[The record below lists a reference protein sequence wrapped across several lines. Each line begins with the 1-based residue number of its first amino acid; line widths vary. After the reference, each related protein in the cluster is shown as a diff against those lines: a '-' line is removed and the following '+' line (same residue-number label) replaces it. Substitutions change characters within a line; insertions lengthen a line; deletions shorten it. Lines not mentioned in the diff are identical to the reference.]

1 VLSPF
6 ILRSNG
12 WTPLHL
18 AAARGDLT
26 LATMLLAETDHID
39 QRNGSGRTAL
49 YEASQ
54 RGQTSVMALL
64 LQHGA
69 NPNAKTTHGYT
80 PLLAA
85 AEQGHA
91 DTIAML
97 LTNRA
102 DLRAAGLNGDS
113 ALHLAVRQGHLPV
126 AQMLLERG
134 IPVKQKT
141 HGQTALEIAQRDENQ
156 DLMQLL
162 HARGGKDFS
171 QARTHRDQGM
181 AFQKLGQVDRAL
193 FAYAE
198 AINLDPDDPE
208 ACYDRGMALLPKR
221 LRRRGFYCLRR
232 GDGVQSH
239 FL

>member
-1 VLSPF
+1 MES
-6 ILRSNG
+6 G
-12 WTPLHL
+12 
-18 AAARGDLT
+18 
-26 LATMLLAETDHID
+26 EDH
-39 QRNGSGRTAL
+39 
-49 YEASQ
+49 
-54 RGQTSVMALL
+54 
-64 LQHGA
+64 
-69 NPNAKTTHGYT
+69 T

-126 AQMLLERG
+126 ARMLLERG

-171 QARTHRDQGM
+171 QARTHRDQGWHSRNCGRLTGRCLLTLKRSTWILM
-181 AFQKLGQVDRAL
+181 TPKPVTTAAWLSSQKDSVDEAFIAFDAAMEFNPTFFDAYGAATRVHVQRHRWDKALALWDRLLARQPQNGL
-193 FAYAE
+193 AHFERSIVRRAKRDTKGFMDDLQQACAFGHQAAY
-198 AINLDPDDPE
+198 
-208 ACYDRGMALLPKR
+208 
-221 LRRRGFYCLRR
+221 
-232 GDGVQSH
+232 
-239 FL
+239 